1 MSDQGY
7 LPKRAVLMG
16 SVKGMKVEYR
26 FLSDEYTGGTRRV
39 GAFIGGRLCM
49 VYKAYCRCGGYILR
63 LYPVGFPNE
72 APKEV
77 KKEPHD
83 ISVYEVRRAAR

>member
-1 MSDQGY
+1 MET
-7 LPKRAVLMG
+7 
-16 SVKGMKVEYR
+16 KVEYR
-26 FLSDEYTGGTRRV
+26 YLSESYEGGARKV
-39 GAFIGGRLCM
+39 GAFIRGRLCM
-49 VYKAYCRCGGYILR
+49 VYKAYNRGGGVFLG

-83 ISVYEVRRAAR
+83 VSVYEVRRAAR

>member
-1 MSDQGY
+1 MET
-7 LPKRAVLMG
+7 
-16 SVKGMKVEYR
+16 KVEYR
-26 FLSDEYTGGTRRV
+26 YLSESYEGGARKV
-39 GAFIGGRLCM
+39 GAFIRGRLCM
-49 VYKAYCRCGGYILR
+49 VYKAYYRGGGVFLR

-83 ISVYEVRRAAR
+83 VSVYEVRRAAR